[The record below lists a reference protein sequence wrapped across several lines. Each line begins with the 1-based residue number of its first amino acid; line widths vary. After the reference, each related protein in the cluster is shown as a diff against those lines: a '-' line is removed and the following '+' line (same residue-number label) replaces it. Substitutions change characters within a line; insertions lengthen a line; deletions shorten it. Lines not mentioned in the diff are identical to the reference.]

1 MADLRAD
8 LGITQAS
15 LYAAYG
21 SKEALFREVVDLYR
35 RTDGSTT
42 DRALSRPG
50 SAKDAIRTMLQD
62 AVEVFTA
69 RGAPGGCLLV
79 LGATNCTVD
88 NIAVQQYLAS
98 LRQEALS
105 NITKRLKQAQDAGE
119 LSRDVSITSLAGYY
133 ATVLHGLSIPAR
145 DGASREDLTQIVNFA
160 MATWPD
166 ACE

>member
-1 MADLRAD
+1 MADLRAG

-50 SAKDAIRTMLQD
+50 SAKEAIRTMLQD
-62 AVEVFTA
+62 AVDVFTA

-79 LGATNCTVD
+79 LGATNCTV
-88 NIAVQQYLAS
+88 NNRAVQQHLTS
-98 LRQEALS
+98 LRKESIS
-105 NITKRLKQAQDAGE
+105 NIARRLQLAQDAGE
-119 LSRDVSITSLAGYY
+119 LNREVSVASLAGYY

-145 DGASREDLTQIVNFA
+145 DGVSREDLMQIADLA
-160 MATWPD
+160 MAAWPD